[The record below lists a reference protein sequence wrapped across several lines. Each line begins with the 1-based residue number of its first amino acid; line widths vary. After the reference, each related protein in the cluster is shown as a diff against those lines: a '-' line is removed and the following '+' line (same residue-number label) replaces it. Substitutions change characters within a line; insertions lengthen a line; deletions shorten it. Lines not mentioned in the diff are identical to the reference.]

1 MFSGPLVI
9 KEVGYELWEVVEPFR
24 FTSETG
30 IVVDVPVFFETDLAS
45 IPRILQSM
53 LGKIGTYSQAGVV
66 HDLLYYNHRSGLDT
80 TITRKQAD
88 QILREGCSLKA
99 KEYGVADQSD
109 IIYNGCR
116 IGALSLWET
125 LKERMDRLSS
135 GDDEFLDN

>member
-30 IVVDVPVFFETDLAS
+30 IVVDVPVGFETDLAS

-66 HDLLYYNHRSGLDT
+66 HDLLYYNDRHRLDT
-80 TITRKQAD
+80 SVTRKQAD

-99 KEYGVADQSD
+99 KEYDVTDQSD

-116 IGALSLWET
+116 IGALASWET
-125 LKERMDRLSS
+125 PQERRERLDR
-135 GDDEFLDN
+135 GDDEYLDN